1 MLERFLYILSYFC
14 IVLGNFFILASI
26 IGFIRYKNYYNK
38 LHAVSMF
45 NIYGINFVL
54 FAIGILSFETI
65 IFFSIMGIIVLN
77 TIGVLAAIHVF
88 MRNAILNG
96 VKYEVNTRDEVAK
109 IRQEKEKMQREINIE
124 KMRERKE
131 KQDKIE
137 EKKRRK
143 QEKAEEKAKKRG
155 KVAQQTTV
163 QNEQAQVQ
171 QQAQQ
176 ENIEQNKVMVDT
188 QPVQKNTE
196 ETVATEVKDNNIV
209 ETENERLERENEELR
224 KKIKE
229 NKRILR
235 RKIEEARRRAFI
247 TRKPEEIE
255 KTEKT
260 IQEILSKYGLTE
272 ESLKDDDEEEQK

>member
-77 TIGVLAAIHVF
+77 TISVLAAIHVF

-109 IRQEKEKMQREINIE
+109 IRQEKEKMQREVNIE

-131 KQDKIE
+131 KQ
-137 EKKRRK
+137 
-143 QEKAEEKAKKRG
+143 
-155 KVAQQTTV
+155 
-163 QNEQAQVQ
+163 
-171 QQAQQ
+171 
-176 ENIEQNKVMVDT
+176 
-188 QPVQKNTE
+188 
-196 ETVATEVKDNNIV
+196 
-209 ETENERLERENEELR
+209 ER
-224 KKIKE
+224 
-229 NKRILR
+229 
-235 RKIEEARRRAFI
+235 A
-247 TRKPEEIE
+247 
-255 KTEKT
+255 
-260 IQEILSKYGLTE
+260 
-272 ESLKDDDEEEQK
+272 